1 MSDLGARPSRK
12 AATAAR
18 MYDYY
23 LGGVHNFPADRQ
35 AADAVIERF
44 PFIPEAARANRAFV
58 VNAVRHLSESGIR
71 QFLDIGSGIPTVDNV
86 HSIARRIHPDA
97 RVAYVD
103 IDPVAVAE
111 SQEILDGD
119 GLAVAVR
126 GDVQQ
131 PQAVAENAAVRQL
144 LDFDEP
150 IGVILAAVLHF
161 VPEHQI
167 ADDAVAQL
175 IRSVAPGSQFV
186 ISHSATE
193 SFALFTVPV
202 RRSSACS
209 PGWSCSTP
217 GWSGRRNGLL
227 TSPLRGSRTL
237 VRAASGSASEASA
250 DRQPNS
256 NWSNSPFF
264 APSRN
269 ESHSSMVKCTVL
281 AAGRLLLRTSIRPA

>member
-1 MSDLGARPSRK
+1 MSDSRK

-23 LGGVHNFPADRQ
+23 LGGVHNFPADRE

-58 VNAVRHLSESGIR
+58 VNAVRHLSESGVR

-86 HSIARRIHPDA
+86 HSVARRVHPDT

-111 SQEILDGD
+111 SMEILEGD
-119 GLAVAVR
+119 ARAVAVR

-131 PQAVAENAAVRQL
+131 PREVIEHPEVRRL

-161 VPEHQI
+161 VPEHRI

-175 IRSVAPGSQFV
+175 IGSVAPGSHFL

-193 SFALFTVPV
+193 SFALFTATEDVYQ
-202 RRSSACS
+202 RRT
-209 PGWSCSTP
+209 STP
-217 GWSGRRNGLL
+217 GTIRTRPEVERLFTGLDLLEPGVVWAQEGRPGAAVHRVE
-227 TSPLRGSRTL
+227 SPRLGGIW
-237 VRAASGSASEASA
+237 AG
-250 DRQPNS
+250 
-256 NWSNSPFF
+256 
-264 APSRN
+264 
-269 ESHSSMVKCTVL
+269 
-281 AAGRLLLRTSIRPA
+281 AGRKP

>member
-1 MSDLGARPSRK
+1 
-12 AATAAR
+12 

-23 LGGVHNFPADRQ
+23 LGGVHNFPADRE

-58 VNAVRHLSESGIR
+58 VNAVRHLSQSGIR

-86 HSIARRIHPDA
+86 HSVARRIHPDT

-111 SQEILDGD
+111 SMDILGGD

-131 PQAVAENAAVRQL
+131 PQAVVEHAEVRRL

-161 VPEHQI
+161 VPEHQV
-167 ADDAVAQL
+167 ADHAVAEL
-175 IRSVAPGSQFV
+175 IRSVASGSRFV
-186 ISHSATE
+186 VSHSATE
-193 SFALFTVPV
+193 SFRLFTATEDVYQ
-202 RRSSACS
+202 RRT
-209 PGWSCSTP
+209 STP
-217 GWSGRRNGLL
+217 GTVRTREEVERLFTGLDLLEPGVVWAQEWGPAATVERVESPRAGGIWVGVGRK
-227 TSPLRGSRTL
+227 P
-237 VRAASGSASEASA
+237 
-250 DRQPNS
+250 
-256 NWSNSPFF
+256 
-264 APSRN
+264 
-269 ESHSSMVKCTVL
+269 
-281 AAGRLLLRTSIRPA
+281 

>member
-1 MSDLGARPSRK
+1 MSDSRK

-23 LGGVHNFPADRQ
+23 LGGVHNFPADRE

-44 PFIPEAARANRAFV
+44 PFIPGAARANRAFV

-86 HSIARRIHPDA
+86 HSIARRIHPET

-111 SQEILDGD
+111 SMEILDGD
-119 GLAVAVR
+119 DRAVAVR

-131 PQAVAENAAVRQL
+131 PRAVVGHTEVRRL

-161 VPEHQI
+161 VPEHRV
-167 ADDAVAQL
+167 ADDAVTEL
-175 IRSVAPGSQFV
+175 IGSVAAGSHFV
-186 ISHSATE
+186 VSHSAAE
-193 SFALFTVPV
+193 SFRLFTATEDVYQ
-202 RRSSACS
+202 RRT
-209 PGWSCSTP
+209 STP
-217 GWSGRRNGLL
+217 GTVRTRAEVERLFTGLELLDPGVVWAQEWRPGAVTQRVDNPGAGGIWVGVGRK
-227 TSPLRGSRTL
+227 P
-237 VRAASGSASEASA
+237 
-250 DRQPNS
+250 
-256 NWSNSPFF
+256 
-264 APSRN
+264 
-269 ESHSSMVKCTVL
+269 
-281 AAGRLLLRTSIRPA
+281 

>member
-1 MSDLGARPSRK
+1 MSDFGARPSGKAATPSRK

-23 LGGVHNFPADRQ
+23 LGGAHNFPADRQ

-58 VNAVRHLSESGIR
+58 VNAARHLAESGIR
-71 QFLDIGSGIPTVDNV
+71 QFLDIGSGIPTVDNL
-86 HSIARRIHPDA
+86 HSVARRIHPDT

-111 SQEILDGD
+111 SLEILEGD

-131 PQAVAENAAVRQL
+131 PRAVVEQAEVRRL
-144 LDFDEP
+144 LDFDQP

-161 VPEHQI
+161 VPEHQV
-167 ADDAVAQL
+167 ADQAVTEL
-175 IRSVAPGSQFV
+175 IGSVVPGSHFV

-193 SFALFTVPV
+193 SFELFTATEDVYQ
-202 RRSSACS
+202 RRT
-209 PGWSCSTP
+209 STP
-217 GWSGRRNGLL
+217 GTVRTRAEVERLFTGLELLDPGVVWAQEWHPGAAVERVAHARAGGIWAGVGRK
-227 TSPLRGSRTL
+227 P
-237 VRAASGSASEASA
+237 
-250 DRQPNS
+250 
-256 NWSNSPFF
+256 
-264 APSRN
+264 
-269 ESHSSMVKCTVL
+269 
-281 AAGRLLLRTSIRPA
+281 

>member
-1 MSDLGARPSRK
+1 MSDFGARPSRK

-58 VNAVRHLSESGIR
+58 VNAVRHLSASGIR

-86 HSIARRIHPDA
+86 HSIARRIHPDT

-111 SQEILDGD
+111 SMEILDGD
-119 GLAVAVR
+119 ALAVAVR

-131 PQAVAENAAVRQL
+131 PQAVVEHAEVRRL

-150 IGVILAAVLHF
+150 IGVLLAAVLHF
-161 VPEHQI
+161 VPEHQV
-167 ADDAVAQL
+167 ADVAVAKL
-175 IRSVAPGSQFV
+175 IGSVAPGSRFV
-186 ISHSATE
+186 MSHSATE
-193 SFALFTVPV
+193 SFELFTATEDVYQ
-202 RRSSACS
+202 RRT
-209 PGWSCSTP
+209 STP
-217 GWSGRRNGLL
+217 GTVRTRDEVERLFTGLEL
-227 TSPLRGSRTL
+227 LDPGVVWAQEWRPG
-237 VRAASGSASEASA
+237 AAVERVQDAREGGI
-250 DRQPNS
+250 
-256 NWSNSPFF
+256 W
-264 APSRN
+264 
-269 ESHSSMVKCTVL
+269 
-281 AAGRLLLRTSIRPA
+281 AGVGTKP

>member
-1 MSDLGARPSRK
+1 MSDSRK

-23 LGGVHNFPADRQ
+23 LGGVHNFPADRE

-58 VNAVRHLSESGIR
+58 VNAVQHLSESGIS

-86 HSIARRIHPDA
+86 HSIARRIHPDT

-111 SQEILDGD
+111 SMEILDGD

-131 PQAVAENAAVRQL
+131 PKAVLDHPDVRRL
-144 LDFDEP
+144 LDFDRP

-161 VPEHQI
+161 VPDHQT
-167 ADDAVAQL
+167 ADAAVARL
-175 IRSVAPGSQFV
+175 AESVAPGSQFV

-193 SFALFTVPV
+193 SFELFTATEDVYQ
-202 RRSSACS
+202 RRT
-209 PGWSCSTP
+209 STP
-217 GWSGRRNGLL
+217 GTVRTREEVERLFAGLELLDPGVVWAQEWRPGAVVERVESARLGGIWAGVGRK
-227 TSPLRGSRTL
+227 P
-237 VRAASGSASEASA
+237 
-250 DRQPNS
+250 
-256 NWSNSPFF
+256 
-264 APSRN
+264 
-269 ESHSSMVKCTVL
+269 
-281 AAGRLLLRTSIRPA
+281 

>member
-1 MSDLGARPSRK
+1 MSDLGARSSRK

-23 LGGVHNFPADRQ
+23 LGGVHNFLADRE

-86 HSIARRIHPDA
+86 HSVARQIHPDT

-111 SQEILDGD
+111 SMEILHGD

-131 PQAVAENAAVRQL
+131 PQAVVEHAEVRRL

-150 IGVILAAVLHF
+150 IGVVLAAVLHF
-161 VPEHQI
+161 VPEHQV
-167 ADDAVAQL
+167 ADDAVTKL
-175 IRSVAPGSQFV
+175 IASVAPGSHF
-186 ISHSATE
+186 IMSHSATE
-193 SFALFTVPV
+193 SFALFTATEDVYQ
-202 RRSSACS
+202 RRT
-209 PGWSCSTP
+209 STP
-217 GWSGRRNGLL
+217 GTVRTRAEVERLFTGLEL
-227 TSPLRGSRTL
+227 LDPGVVWAQEWRPGAAVERVENARAGGVWVGVGSK
-237 VRAASGSASEASA
+237 
-250 DRQPNS
+250 P
-256 NWSNSPFF
+256 
-264 APSRN
+264 
-269 ESHSSMVKCTVL
+269 
-281 AAGRLLLRTSIRPA
+281 

>member
-1 MSDLGARPSRK
+1 MNDFGTRSSRK

-23 LGGVHNFPADRQ
+23 LGGVHNFVADRE

-86 HSIARRIHPDA
+86 HSIARRIHPDT

-111 SQEILDGD
+111 SMEILDGD
-119 GLAVAVR
+119 AGAVAVR

-131 PQAVAENAAVRQL
+131 PQAVVEHADIRRL

-161 VPEHQI
+161 VPEHQV
-167 ADDAVAQL
+167 ADAAVTSL
-175 IRSVAPGSQFV
+175 IGSVASGSHFV
-186 ISHSATE
+186 VSHSATE
-193 SFALFTVPV
+193 SFSLFTAPEDVYQ
-202 RRSSACS
+202 RRT
-209 PGWSCSTP
+209 STP
-217 GWSGRRNGLL
+217 GTVRTRAEVERLFTGLELLDPGVVWVQEWRPGTVVERVESARAGGIWAGVGRK
-227 TSPLRGSRTL
+227 P
-237 VRAASGSASEASA
+237 
-250 DRQPNS
+250 
-256 NWSNSPFF
+256 
-264 APSRN
+264 
-269 ESHSSMVKCTVL
+269 
-281 AAGRLLLRTSIRPA
+281 